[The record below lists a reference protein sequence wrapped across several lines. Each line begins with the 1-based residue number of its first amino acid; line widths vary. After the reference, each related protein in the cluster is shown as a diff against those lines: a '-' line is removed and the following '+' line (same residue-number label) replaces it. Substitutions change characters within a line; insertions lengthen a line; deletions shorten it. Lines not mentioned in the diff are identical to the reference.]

1 MALGYALSITKSRP
15 HLAPLETR
23 NPALAGSSRRETKF
37 QSALTQSAS
46 KACARTLSITFGSAS
61 PAKPLG
67 ASLAIVNVN
76 DDVSVGHVGSKA
88 WLSIREGC
96 LASQKHSIQQ

>member
-61 PAKPLG
+61 LAKPLG
-67 ASLAIVNVN
+67 AIHRAPFGAEMQDGTPAAYTTSSNGKWVNTWVT
-76 DDVSVGHVGSKA
+76 
-88 WLSIREGC
+88 
-96 LASQKHSIQQ
+96 